1 MLTTRLSSSCLAR
14 RCPLVPLPIA
24 AAAASSSVL
33 LRRDRA
39 MSSLLSSSNDSPAQ
53 RLKKLTHVKQAL
65 RIVKAYAVARY
76 DEAVNVT
83 MMLNTDTKRSDER
96 VRGMVKLPH
105 STGKNKVIAVFARG
119 ALAEEARKAGADIVG
134 AEELVE
140 EVLGGKIEFER
151 VFAAPDM
158 VPVLAK
164 AARILGPKGLMP
176 NPKRGTVTTELYS
189 AVKEAQAGQIEFK
202 ANKEG
207 GVHAAIGREHFDDQ
221 VLCDNIIE
229 FV

>member
-1 MLTTRLSSSCLAR
+1 MLSRGALSFRLLA
-14 RCPLVPLPIA
+14 PLPVA
-24 AAAASSSVL
+24 AAAPSSSML
-33 LRRDRA
+33 WRRDRST
-39 MSSLLSSSNDSPAQ
+39 SSLLSSASESPAQ
-53 RLKKLTHVKQAL
+53 RLKKMTHVKQAL
-65 RIVKAYAVARY
+65 RIVKAFAVARY

-96 VRGMVKLPH
+96 VRGMVNLPH
-105 STGKNKVIAVFARG
+105 PTGKNKVIAVFARG
-119 ALAEEARKAGADIVG
+119 ALADEARQAGADIVG
-134 AEELVE
+134 AEELVD
-140 EVLGGKIEFER
+140 EVINGKIEFER

-176 NPKRGTVTTELYS
+176 NPKRGTVTTELFS
-189 AVKEAQAGQIEFK
+189 AVKEAQEGQIEFK
-202 ANKEG
+202 ASKEG
-207 GVHAAIGREHFDDQ
+207 GVHAAVGREHFDDQ